1 VATKSFSLGGL
12 GDAMSGTDL
21 SLSLGFGNGLF
32 EDDGELGDSYSESGT
47 GGVFGGVKVDIQATP
62 QTLLTLMAEHN
73 AWDVNLG
80 AAVEYRGLRLGAYL
94 TEITAGSADDNAVGS
109 GVFYNY
115 SKFAFTFGWQSN
127 IFALLRGDFLQ
138 GRVAE
143 LERQREGMLAE
154 MNTRQDRITAL
165 ELEINRLEAQNLL
178 ELEQRRVEA
187 EAQLRAERQALER
200 LEERLRML
208 EQRQPPPRRR

>member
-1 VATKSFSLGGL
+1 
-12 GDAMSGTDL
+12 M
-21 SLSLGFGNGLF
+21 
-32 EDDGELGDSYSESGT
+32 
-47 GGVFGGVKVDIQATP
+47 
-62 QTLLTLMAEHN
+62 
-73 AWDVNLG
+73 
-80 AAVEYRGLRLGAYL
+80 EYRGLRAGAYL
-94 TEITAGSADDNAVGS
+94 TELTAGSAEDNAVGS
-109 GVFYNY
+109 DVYYNY
-115 SKFAFTFGWQSN
+115 TKFAFTLGWQSN

-154 MNTRQDRITAL
+154 MNARQERIQSL

-187 EAQLRAERQALER
+187 EAQLRAEREALER